1 MIPENKYYSYNLKEL
16 PKGCQF
22 CVRGEKLVLFVTGL
36 CPRNCF
42 YCPLS
47 DNKYSQDVSFANE
60 RKVSSSEEVLLEA
73 ELMNAKGAGITG
85 GDPLSKLDR
94 TLTYIKKLKDKFGPE
109 FHIHLYTSLNLVTE
123 SALQKLYQAGLDEI
137 RFHLD
142 LNSPNFWK
150 RIDLAKRFP
159 WDIGIEV
166 PLIPSKESE
175 LKQMV
180 DFIQNKVQFLNLNEL
195 EKADNSFS
203 NLNQYATKDKL
214 SYAIKDSLELGLR
227 LLNYIQEKKYP
238 LNMHL
243 CTAKLKDS
251 VQLANRFK
259 REAPQIKKEF
269 DLMDEEGLLTRGAL
283 YLPELT
289 PSFSYRK
296 ILAETNKPEFVKKL
310 NPLFQKIKQDLKLND
325 NDLFLDPEKP
335 RILLSSKN
343 AKKHKDYFIKLNLN
357 VAIVKEYPTAD
368 QLEIEINFLN

>member
-1 MIPENKYYSYNLKEL
+1 MIPENKYYSYNLREL

-47 DNKYSQDVSFANE
+47 DNKYSQDVAFANE

-73 ELMNAKGAGITG
+73 ELMKAKGAGITG
-85 GDPLSKLDR
+85 GDPLAKLDR
-94 TLTYIKKLKDKFGPE
+94 TLTYIKKLKDKFGAE

-123 SALQKLYQAGLDEI
+123 SIMQKLYQAGLDEI

-142 LNSPNFWK
+142 LSSQNFWK
-150 RIDLAKRFP
+150 KLELAKRFP
-159 WDIGIEV
+159 WDIGVEV
-166 PLIPSKESE
+166 PLIPGKETE
-175 LKQMV
+175 LKQMI

-203 NLNQYATKDKL
+203 NLDQYETKDKL
-214 SYAIKDSLELGLR
+214 SYAVKGSLELGLN
-227 LLNYIQEKKYP
+227 LLNYVQEKKYP
-238 LNMHL
+238 IKVHL
-243 CTAKLKDS
+243 CTAKLKDA
-251 VQLANRFK
+251 VQLGNRFK
-259 REAPQIKKEF
+259 REAPQIKKDF

-283 YLPELT
+283 YLPELS

-296 ILAETNKPEFVKKL
+296 ILAEINKPEFLEKL
-310 NPLFQKIKQDLKLND
+310 TPLFQKIKQDLNLND
-325 NDLFLDPEKP
+325 KDIFLDQEKP
-335 RILLSSKN
+335 RILLSSRN
-343 AKKHKDYFIKLNLN
+343 AKKNKDYFGNLKLK

-368 QLEIEINFLN
+368 QLEIEIDFLN